1 MLIEKNLPKIYCD
14 MDGVLCDFK
23 THAEKTVGVP
33 IKKWMS
39 LPKECKWDPIVEKGD
54 FWSSMPWMPGGQQL
68 WSFIKKYNPDILSAH
83 VEEVRDP
90 TCIPG
95 KRLWA
100 SRNLGISNQRI
111 NLVRRFQKKDYAQ
124 TGYRSPAILIDDY
137 EKNTREFA
145 QRGGIGIHHTS
156 TSKTLSE
163 LKKLGF

>member
-1 MLIEKNLPKIYCD
+1 

-39 LPKECKWDPIVEKGD
+39 LPKEGKWDPIVEKGD